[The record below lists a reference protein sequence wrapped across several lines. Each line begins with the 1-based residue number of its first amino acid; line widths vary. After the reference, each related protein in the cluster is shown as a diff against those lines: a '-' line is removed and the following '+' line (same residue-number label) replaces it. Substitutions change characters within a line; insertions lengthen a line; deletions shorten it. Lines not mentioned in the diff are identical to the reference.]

1 MADKRGIARV
11 SIRVVGGV
19 VGLGIAGIAIAGASL
34 LPIPSFQAA
43 VPVST
48 VKPVPADQQ
57 RVCPGPLLALAADA
71 GEATAAS
78 PFDSPVSTYGA
89 DDGSIE
95 TRTLKADS
103 DASSDSE
110 APQVLTVA
118 TPKGAPAP
126 PRIAG
131 AQSQNATT
139 DDLAGLAAAACGEA
153 SADSWLVAG
162 STALGQTSLLTLS
175 NPTSVQAT
183 VDVTIFA
190 ETGPVDAP
198 GAAGIVVPAG
208 AQKVIPLAG
217 LAPSVAAPV
226 VHVQSTGGQVLAS
239 LQQSFEQGIDPRGVE
254 LAGATGSPSRVQ
266 VISGMT
272 IANLAA
278 IQGAQSGE
286 GYGVDLPAVRVFV
299 PGDTD
304 ADITVGAVGENGTA
318 AGNSYAQTVKAG
330 VVSEIPLDHLKDGNY
345 TVTVRSSVPVVAAAR
360 TSVAGAKAHDFTW
373 FVSSQPMDAT
383 FLAAVPSAPTPMVHF
398 ANPGE
403 KDQKVTIE
411 GRNGKPAT
419 LTIPAEG
426 AANVKVGAGMY
437 TVSGGDGLYVSV
449 SFAADG
455 RASSFALNPPG
466 PLAAP
471 IEVYPR

>member
-11 SIRVVGGV
+11 SIRVVSGV
-19 VGLGIAGIAIAGASL
+19 IGLGVAGIAIAGASL
-34 LPIPSFQAA
+34 LPLPSFQISA
-43 VPVST
+43 PVST

-71 GEATAAS
+71 GAATTAS
-78 PFDSPVSTYGA
+78 PFGAASSTYGA
-89 DDGSIE
+89 DSGSIE
-95 TRTLKADS
+95 TRSLKADS
-103 DASSDSE
+103 DGGSRSE
-110 APQVLTVA
+110 APQTLTVT
-118 TPKGAPAP
+118 TPQGASTP
-126 PRIAG
+126 PLLAG
-131 AQSQNATT
+131 AQSQNAAA
-139 DDLAGLAAAACGEA
+139 DDLAGLAASACGEA

-162 STALGQTSLLTLS
+162 STSLGQTSLVMLS

-183 VDVTIFA
+183 VNLTIFA

-254 LAGATGSPSRVQ
+254 LSGATGSPSRVQ

-272 IANLAA
+272 IANLTT
-278 IQGAQSGE
+278 IEGTQSGE
-286 GYGVDLPAVRVFV
+286 GYGTDLPAVRVFV
-299 PGDTD
+299 PGDQD

-318 AGNSYAQTVKAG
+318 VGNSYAQTVKAG
-330 VVSEIPLDHLKDGNY
+330 VVAEIPLDHLKDGNY

-360 TSVAGAKAHDFTW
+360 TSVAGAKSQDFTC
-373 FVSSQPMDAT
+373 FASSQPMGDT
-383 FLAAVPSAPTPMVHF
+383 FLAAVPAAPTPMMHF
-398 ANPGE
+398 ANPGAT
-403 KDQKVTIE
+403 DQKITIE
-411 GRNGKPAT
+411 GRTGTPAT

-437 TVSGGDGLYVSV
+437 TVTGGDGLYVSV

-455 RASSFALNPPG
+455 LASSFALNPPG

>member
-11 SIRVVGGV
+11 SMRVVGGV
-19 VGLGIAGIAIAGASL
+19 IGLGVAGIAIAGASL
-34 LPIPSFQAA
+34 LPLPSFQVAA
-43 VPVST
+43 PVST

-71 GEATAAS
+71 GAATTAS
-78 PFDSPVSTYGA
+78 PFGAPTFTYGA
-89 DDGSIE
+89 DGGSVD
-95 TRTLKADS
+95 TRTLKADA
-103 DASSDSE
+103 DGSSRAE

-118 TPKGAPAP
+118 TPQGASTP
-126 PRIAG
+126 PLVAG
-131 AQSQNATT
+131 AQSQSATT
-139 DDLAGLAAAACGEA
+139 DDLKGLAAASCGEA
-153 SADSWLVAG
+153 SADSWLVGG
-162 STALGQTSLLTLS
+162 STALGQTTLVMLS

-183 VDVTIFA
+183 VNLSIFA
-190 ETGPVDAP
+190 ETGQVDAP

-208 AQKVIPLAG
+208 AQKVVPLAG

-254 LAGATGSPSRVQ
+254 LSGATGSPSRVQ

-272 IANLAA
+272 IANLAT
-278 IQGAQSGE
+278 IEGSQSGE
-286 GYGVDLPAVRVFV
+286 GYGADLPAVRVFV
-299 PGDTD
+299 PGDQD
-304 ADITVGAVGENGTA
+304 ADVTVGAVGENGTA

-330 VVSEIPLDHLKDGNY
+330 VVAEIPLDHLKDGNY

-360 TSVAGAKAHDFTW
+360 TSVAGAKARDFTW
-373 FVSSQPMDAT
+373 FTSSQPMGDT
-383 FLAAVPSAPTPMVHF
+383 FLAAIPSAPTPMVHF

-411 GRNGKPAT
+411 GRTGKPAT

-426 AANVKVGAGMY
+426 AANVKVGTGMY
-437 TVSGGDGLYVSV
+437 TVTGGDGLYVSV

-455 RASSFALNPPG
+455 AASSFALNPPG